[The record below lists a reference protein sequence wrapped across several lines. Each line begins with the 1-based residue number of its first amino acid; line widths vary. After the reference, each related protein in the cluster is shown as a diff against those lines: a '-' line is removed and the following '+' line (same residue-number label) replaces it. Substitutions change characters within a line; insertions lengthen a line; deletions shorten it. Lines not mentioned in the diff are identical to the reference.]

1 MKSILRILALVLTV
15 ATVFSFAGCLHKKG
29 EIAVV
34 VDGVEFSAAYYMCA
48 LMSADSEA
56 KGIVYDSLSDEDK
69 QKTDIDYYAYKVENK
84 NYVQWVE
91 ETAIENLKEIA
102 AVRKLC
108 EETDVKLD
116 DDTVKEIEEGI
127 SSMWTQELTYYTI
140 NGESGKTYADYY
152 AANGIGKETYIQ
164 YSKDTSLRTAYF
176 DSIYGKEGT
185 SAVTVD
191 EIKGELYKNYN
202 IANILY
208 GAYKS
213 DATDDDKAELKTK
226 FEGYEEAL
234 KNGSKTFEEV
244 YKEYNNITD
253 TEETEATE
261 SEAAEE
267 EKEEVAAPKDKY
279 ASLLGAEGTDY
290 ESEYFSIVKA
300 MAVGE
305 VKLMEITG
313 SAGYVILIK
322 GNIEEDEYYTE
333 NMDNIIRHA
342 LKDSDFDGVISEKA
356 NTFKAETYDSV
367 ISQFKVKNI
376 VEPEYSY
383 Q

>member
-1 MKSILRILALVLTV
+1 MKNILRILALVLTV
-15 ATVFSFAGCLHKKG
+15 AMVFSFAGCLHKKG
-29 EIAVV
+29 EVAVV

-56 KGIVYDSLSDEDK
+56 KGIVYESLTEEEQ
-69 QKTDIDYYAYKVENK
+69 QKTDIDYYSYKVEK
-84 NYVQWVE
+84 KDYVQWVE

-108 EETDVKLD
+108 EETDVKLED
-116 DDTVKEIEEGI
+116 ETIKEIEEGI
-127 SSMWTQELTYYTI
+127 SSMWTQPLTNYTI

-176 DSIYGKEGT
+176 DSVYGEEGT

-191 EIKGELYKNYN
+191 EVKTELYKNYN

-208 GAYKS
+208 GAYGS
-213 DATDDDKAELKTK
+213 DDTDTEKAELKTK
-226 FEGYEEAL
+226 FEGYEKVL

-244 YKEYNNITD
+244 YKEYNNIKD
-253 TEETEATE
+253 TAETADSEE
-261 SEAAEE
+261 AEE
-267 EKEEVAAPKDKY
+267 EAAAPKDKY

-290 ESEYFSIVKA
+290 ESEYFTIVQS

-322 GNIEEDEYYTE
+322 GDIEADEYYVK
-333 NMDNIIRHA
+333 NMDNTIRHA
-342 LKDSDFDGVISEKA
+342 LKDSDFDGAITEKA
-356 NTFKAETYDSV
+356 NTLKADVKDSV
-367 ISQFKVKNI
+367 ISQFKVKKI